1 MVFGHPVPVIP
12 EFVRENRL
20 SGRAR
25 ESLADRG
32 SDTNAGQIVNGLS
45 QDVVAVLHERRRYGR
60 SRRSGRPCQWMGK
73 TRHSSSSR

>member
-32 SDTNAGQIVNGLS
+32 SDTNAGQIVNG
-45 QDVVAVLHERRRYGR
+45 
-60 SRRSGRPCQWMGK
+60 
-73 TRHSSSSR
+73 